1 MSGEGDYLVAESQ
14 KRWVVAD
21 GKDSTSFFMAG
32 TQECERH
39 TLGALL
45 IEGRRRFV
53 EEQEGLR
60 QRESR
65 CKEEALPLTTRELGG
80 CEGQK
85 IRREGQGFQEGGG
98 KGGGTLA

>member
-65 CKEEALPLTTRELGG
+65 SKEEALTLTAGELGG

-85 IRREGQGFQEGGG
+85 IRRE
-98 KGGGTLA
+98 